1 MTEQFFNYLRYERNR
16 SDLTVMRYERSLRDF
31 EVFFKT
37 LDSALS
43 WETVDADVIRQWMET
58 LMDKG
63 NKATSVD
70 ADLSAVRSFYRFALS
85 RGLVRKD
92 PARTITGPKKEKPL
106 PQFVKESEIDG
117 LLDGEQWDGDN
128 IRIVR
133 ARTIIILLYETGLR
147 RAELTGLDDRD
158 VDFAARQIKVT
169 GKRRKQRMVPFGE
182 EVEKAL
188 RQYIVLRDRQS
199 NTEKGPL
206 LINDKGTRITG
217 SQVYSIVKQQLTGFT
232 SLSKRSPHVL
242 RHSYATSLLNH
253 GADIESVRQLL
264 GHESIET
271 TMIYTH
277 ATFEQMKRVYKESHP
292 RG

>member
-1 MTEQFFNYLRYERNR
+1 MTEQFLNYLRYERNR
-16 SDLTVMRYERSLRDF
+16 SDLTVMRYELSLRDF
-31 EVFFKT
+31 ETFFKAM
-37 LDSALS
+37 DSALT

-63 NKATSVD
+63 HKASSVD
-70 ADLSAVRSFYRFALS
+70 TDLSAIRSFYRFALS
-85 RGLVRKD
+85 RGLVKKD
-92 PARTITGPKKEKPL
+92 PARAITGPKKEKPL
-106 PQFVKESEIDG
+106 PQFVKESEIDD
-117 LLDGEQWDGDN
+117 LIDGGHWDANN
-128 IRIVR
+128 IKNVR
-133 ARTIIILLYETGLR
+133 ARTIIILLYEMGLR

-158 VDFAARQIKVT
+158 VDFATRQIKVT

-188 RQYIVLRDRQS
+188 RQYIGLRDRQP
-199 NTEKGPL
+199 NAEKGPL
-206 LINDKGTRITG
+206 FVSDKGKRLTG
-217 SQVYSIVKQQLTGFT
+217 AQVYSIVRQQLTGFT
-232 SLSKRSPHVL
+232 SLTKRSPHVL

>member
-1 MTEQFFNYLRYERNR
+1 
-16 SDLTVMRYERSLRDF
+16 
-31 EVFFKT
+31 
-37 LDSALS
+37 
-43 WETVDADVIRQWMET
+43 MET

-63 NKATSVD
+63 HKASSVD
-70 ADLSAVRSFYRFALS
+70 TDLSAIRSFYRFALS
-85 RGLVRKD
+85 RGLVKKD
-92 PARTITGPKKEKPL
+92 PARAITGPKKEKPL
-106 PQFVKESEIDG
+106 PQFVKESEIDD
-117 LLDGEQWDGDN
+117 LIDGGQWDANN
-128 IRIVR
+128 IKNVR
-133 ARTIIILLYETGLR
+133 ARTIIILLYEMGLR

-158 VDFAARQIKVT
+158 VDFATRQIKVT

-182 EVEKAL
+182 EGEKAL
-188 RQYIVLRDRQS
+188 RQYIGLRDRQP
-199 NTEKGPL
+199 NAEKRPL
-206 LINDKGTRITG
+206 SVSDKGKRLTG
-217 SQVYSIVKQQLTGFT
+217 AQVYSIVRQQLTGFT
-232 SLSKRSPHVL
+232 SLTKRSPHVL

>member
-188 RQYIVLRDRQS
+188 RQYIALRDRQS

>member
-117 LLDGEQWDGDN
+117 LLDGEQWDEDN
-128 IRIVR
+128 IRNVR
-133 ARTIIILLYETGLR
+133 ARTIVILLYETGLR

-188 RQYIVLRDRQS
+188 RQYIALRDRQS

-232 SLSKRSPHVL
+232 SLTKRSPHVL

>member
-92 PARTITGPKKEKPL
+92 PARAITGPKKEKPL
-106 PQFVKESEIDG
+106 PQFVKESEVDG
-117 LLDGEQWDGDN
+117 R
-128 IRIVR
+128 RI
-133 ARTIIILLYETGLR
+133 A
-147 RAELTGLDDRD
+147 
-158 VDFAARQIKVT
+158 
-169 GKRRKQRMVPFGE
+169 
-182 EVEKAL
+182 
-188 RQYIVLRDRQS
+188 
-199 NTEKGPL
+199 
-206 LINDKGTRITG
+206 
-217 SQVYSIVKQQLTGFT
+217 
-232 SLSKRSPHVL
+232 H
-242 RHSYATSLLNH
+242 
-253 GADIESVRQLL
+253 
-264 GHESIET
+264 
-271 TMIYTH
+271 
-277 ATFEQMKRVYKESHP
+277 
-292 RG
+292 

>member
-117 LLDGEQWDGDN
+117 LLDGEQWDEDN
-128 IRIVR
+128 IRNVR

-188 RQYIVLRDRQS
+188 RQYIALRDRQS

-232 SLSKRSPHVL
+232 SLTKRSPHVL

>member
-117 LLDGEQWDGDN
+117 LLDGEQWDEDN
-128 IRIVR
+128 IRDVR

-188 RQYIVLRDRQS
+188 RQYIALRDRQS

-232 SLSKRSPHVL
+232 SLTKRSPHVL